1 MIVYF
6 NGQMMPRDEVRI
18 SPEDRGFVFG
28 DGVYEVIRVYAG
40 KLFEA
45 DAHLKRLA
53 RSLRELRIG
62 FDGVDRLEGISHRL
76 LVENGLETGDAAV
89 YIQIT
94 RGTATRKHAF
104 PPADTPPTVYVSAYA
119 FDPPKKEW
127 EQGVKIILVP
137 DIRWTRCDIKSVAL
151 LPNVLAAQQAAEAGA
166 KEAVFIRDG
175 AVTEGAHTN
184 FAAVFDGEVRTAPYS
199 NLILPGTTRNV
210 AIPLCRDIGIPVR
223 EFPILQHE
231 LKSADEAMIWGT
243 TTEVMPVVQI
253 DDAPVGD
260 GTAGPVTRRLQEA
273 FAGRVAA
280 L

>member
-6 NGQMMPRDEVRI
+6 NGQMMPKDEVRI
-18 SPEDRGFVFG
+18 SPDDRGFVFG
-28 DGVYEVIRVYAG
+28 DGVYEVIRVYGG

-45 DAHLKRLA
+45 GAHLDRLA
-53 RSLRELRIG
+53 RSLRELKIRFG
-62 FDGVDRLEGISHRL
+62 GVDRLEGISHRL

-89 YIQIT
+89 YIQVT
-94 RGTATRKHAF
+94 RGAATRKHAF
-104 PPADTPPTVYVSAYA
+104 PAADTPPTVYVSAYA
-119 FDPPKKEW
+119 FDPPEEEW
-127 EQGVKIILVP
+127 ENGVNIILVP

-151 LPNVLAAQQAAEAGA
+151 LPNVLAAQRAAEAGA
-166 KEAVFIRDG
+166 KEAVFVRDG

-184 FAAVFDGEVRTAPYS
+184 FAAVFNGEVRTAPYS

-210 AIPLCRDIGIPVR
+210 AVSLCRELGIRVR

-231 LKSADEAMIWGT
+231 LTDTDEAMLWGT
-243 TTEVMPVVQI
+243 TTEVMPVVRI
-253 DDAPVGD
+253 DGAPVGD
-260 GTAGPVTRRLQEA
+260 GAAGPVTRRLQEA

>member
-6 NGQMMPRDEVRI
+6 NGQMMPKNEVHI
-18 SPEDRGFVFG
+18 SPEDRGFLFG
-28 DGVYEVIRVYAG
+28 DGVYEVIRVYGG

-45 DAHLKRLA
+45 KAHLDRLT
-53 RSLRELRIG
+53 RSLRELKIG
-62 FDGVDRLEGISHRL
+62 FDGVDRLEGVSQRL

-94 RGTATRKHAF
+94 RGAATRKHAF
-104 PPADTPPTVYVSAYA
+104 PPADTLPTVYISAYEFA
-119 FDPPKKEW
+119 PPKKEW
-127 EQGVKIILVP
+127 ETGVKIILVP

-210 AIPLCRDIGIPVR
+210 AIPLCRELGIPVR

-231 LKSADEAMIWGT
+231 LKDADEAMIWGT
-243 TTEVMPVVQI
+243 TTEVMPVVRI
-253 DDAPVGD
+253 DDRQVGNGAP
-260 GTAGPVTRRLQEA
+260 GPITRKLQEA